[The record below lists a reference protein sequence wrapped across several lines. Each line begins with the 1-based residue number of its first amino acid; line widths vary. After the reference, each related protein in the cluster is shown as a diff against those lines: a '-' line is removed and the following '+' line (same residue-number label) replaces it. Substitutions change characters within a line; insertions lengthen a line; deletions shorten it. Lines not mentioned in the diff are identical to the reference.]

1 MQRKIGIIIMLSAFS
16 VSAMAGG
23 EVRLGKSKAYDNE
36 YELVAEHE
44 VNEEGSQLNQ
54 DEYAAHPIVRSWRIC
69 HSFAEILTLLKI
81 SAVPNKLQFRNENKS
96 DDTVAFYFTNYIRPI
111 LHWFYQFY
119 FFRPYKPIQVE

>member
-1 MQRKIGIIIMLSAFS
+1 MELGVEIGKL
-16 VSAMAGG
+16 
-23 EVRLGKSKAYDNE
+23 
-36 YELVAEHE
+36 LVALL
-44 VNEEGSQLNQ
+44 VL
-54 DEYAAHPIVRSWRIC
+54 IVRSWRIC